1 MRFNRKARGAAALT
15 LGAILWGTAAFPAT
29 ADNIREAQW
38 PIDKFDMA
46 KKVWPITQGEGVTVA
61 VIDTGVLPDHQDL
74 VGQVLPG
81 ADFTGQQSDGR
92 IDPDG
97 HGTGLA
103 SLIAG
108 HGNGGENGIIG
119 LAPKA
124 KILPV
129 RINLGG
135 TDKTVGANAD
145 EVPKAIRFAVDNGA
159 KVINMSFGSGI
170 DTGIRDA
177 IKYAA
182 DKDVVLVAAAGNL
195 AHHDTPVEYPAA
207 APGVV
212 AVGAVDKD
220 GKVWEK
226 SNRGPEIT
234 LMAPGVDIYS
244 AGPKAKAPGDYHKA
258 NGTSDSSA
266 FVAATAALIRSK
278 YPELSAGQVINRMI
292 KSAVVPAGEK
302 LPNSSYGY
310 GIASPSKALAPNPEV
325 DSGPRE
331 NPLLA
336 RPESQRSAAPS
347 APAASAPAPTPGG
360 QAAASP
366 EAKKDDDGG
375 IPVFVWAVVGL
386 LAVVVVG
393 GVIVLARRGG
403 GGRGGQPP
411 QGGGGG
417 QVYPPQ
423 PQGPYGGGQQYPQQQ
438 YPPQQQY
445 QQPQQ
450 PQQYPPQPGQ
460 GGYPPPPQQGTG
472 GGGNP
477 YR

>member
-1 MRFNRKARGAAALT
+1 MPAA
-15 LGAILWGTAAFPAT
+15 
-29 ADNIREAQW
+29 ADNIRLAQW
-38 PIDKFDMA
+38 PIEKFDA
-46 KKVWPITQGEGVTVA
+46 ANKVWPISQGENVIVA

-81 ADFTGQQSDGR
+81 ADFSGQQGDGR

-108 HGNGGENGIIG
+108 HGHGNQDGIIG

-135 TDKTVGANAD
+135 TDKTVGARAD

-159 KVINMSFGSGI
+159 KVINMSFGSGV
-170 DTGIRDA
+170 DTGIREA
-177 IKYAA
+177 IKYAV
-182 DKDVVLVAAAGNL
+182 DKDVVLVAASGNL
-195 AHHDTPVEYPAA
+195 ANHDTPVEYPAA

-212 AVGAVDKD
+212 AVGAVDRN

-226 SNRGPEIT
+226 SNRGPELT

-244 AGPKAKAPGDYHKA
+244 AGPNAKAPGDYHKA

-266 FVAATAALIRSK
+266 YVSAIAALVRSK
-278 YPELSAGQVINRMI
+278 YPNLSAGQVINRMI
-292 KSAVVPAGEK
+292 KSAVVPEGEK
-302 LPNSSYGY
+302 LPNSNYGY
-310 GIASPSKALAPNPEV
+310 GIASPSKALAANPEV
-325 DSGPRE
+325 DNGPRE

-347 APAASAPAPTPGG
+347 SPASAPATGGASGG
-360 QAAASP
+360 QATTP
-366 EAKKDDDGG
+366 VGEKKEDSG
-375 IPVFVWAVVGL
+375 IPVFVWGVVGV

-393 GVIVLARRGG
+393 GVIVLARRRGG
-403 GGRGGQPP
+403 GGGGQPP
-411 QGGGGG
+411 Q
-417 QVYPPQ
+417 PPF
-423 PQGPYGGGQQYPQQQ
+423 GGGQQYPQQQ
-438 YPPQQQY
+438 YPPQQY
-445 QQPQQ
+445 PQQ
-450 PQQYPPQPGQ
+450 QYPQPPQPGQ
-460 GGYPPPPQQGTG
+460 GYPPPPPPQQGG